1 MAEWRE
7 LAHVKEHTPRELGD
21 SVVVQNQ
28 AGNKPLRWTRRG
40 VVLEVLPNRQYKV
53 RMDGSR
59 MIKLRNRKCPRK
71 FTPVHQNL
79 GDKLRKLPP
88 TVTVHTPACQINSY
102 TEPGLPVQQHPQPDT
117 RPDLPVPKQQ
127 PVTDTAPPPSLPQ
140 PETVWHPQQDLEPQ
154 VDWPSA
160 VEPEQAQLPA
170 LIYPSAYPVVV
181 TRLSPAGSKITTC

>member
-1 MAEWRE
+1 M
-7 LAHVKEHTPRELGD
+7 
-21 SVVVQNQ
+21 VQDQ
-28 AGNKPLRWTRRG
+28 AGNKPLRWSRRG
-40 VVLEVLPNRQYKV
+40 VVVDVLPNRQYKV

-59 MIKLRNRKCPRK
+59 MITIRNIKCPRK
-71 FTPVHQNL
+71 FTPIHENL

-88 TVTVHTPACQINSY
+88 TVTVYTPANQINSD
-102 TEPGLPVQQHPQPDT
+102 TEPGLPVQKHPQSDT
-117 RPDLPVPKQQ
+117 RPNLPVPEQQ

-160 VEPEQAQLPA
+160 VEPDQAQLPA